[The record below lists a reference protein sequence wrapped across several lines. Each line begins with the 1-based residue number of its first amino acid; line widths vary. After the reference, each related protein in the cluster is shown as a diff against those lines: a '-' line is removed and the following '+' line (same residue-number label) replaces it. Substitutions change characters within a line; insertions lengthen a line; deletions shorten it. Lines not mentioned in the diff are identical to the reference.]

1 MLNILLVFS
10 LETLVKT
17 LGSLLTVLSDYFITD
32 IVWYFRIF
40 CFIYIYIYIYF
51 LNHSMLCFLLGVR
64 ETTATN
70 QNFYSEQSIS
80 WKLITMY
87 FHMQMTWHILHVINL
102 NIIYFKWKKKLYDL
116 TIKDTNQKS
125 TDKWSLTSFK
135 SILKISHSNY
145 F

>member
-1 MLNILLVFS
+1 MLVFS

-17 LGSLLTVLSDYFITD
+17 LVSLLTVLSDYFITD

-40 CFIYIYIYIYF
+40 CFIYIYIYIFFF
-51 LNHSMLCFLLGVR
+51 LNHSMLCFLLGFR

-70 QNFYSEQSIS
+70 QNIYSEQSIS

-135 SILKISHSNY
+135 SIPKISHSNY